1 MKKKIN
7 KERNKIKTTC
17 RLNEQKKIKNSMGHK
32 MFNDLSTTKHISLN
46 KRVINYY
53 ISLLNATAKHVR
65 FSKSGYMMQAALYDA
80 HT

>member
-1 MKKKIN
+1 
-7 KERNKIKTTC
+7 
-17 RLNEQKKIKNSMGHK
+17 MGHK